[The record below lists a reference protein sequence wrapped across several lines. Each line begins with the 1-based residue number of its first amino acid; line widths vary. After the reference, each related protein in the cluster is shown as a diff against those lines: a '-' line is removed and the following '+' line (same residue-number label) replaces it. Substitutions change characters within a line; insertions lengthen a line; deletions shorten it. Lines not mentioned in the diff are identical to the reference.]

1 MLCNYRHF
9 RKSKDG
15 SISLVPCGTCL
26 ACRVNKK
33 TFWTN
38 RIAYDVMYYNR
49 LGYGSTFAGLSID
62 DNHLNSYRS
71 VVKEDLQKVIKRLRH
86 YSPIKFK
93 HFSIGEYGSDSQRPH
108 YHSIL
113 IGLPTEISKDVL
125 RKSWTY
131 GFTTAEPVTS
141 GRIRYVVDYLDCT
154 SSQGRKTFE
163 DLGVEPPFNLHSN
176 GIGSSLFDSQLDFI
190 MTTGH
195 YLSKG
200 KLQPLTP
207 YWLDKLGVPLNVR
220 CLSTADLK
228 SMLTKA
234 KALGFKDFQA
244 YQVDQAHTQELALYN
259 RQINRLSPR
268 YGHKP
273 SRSSDYGFLIR
284 QSVPSTDN
292 IIF

>member
-1 MLCNYRHF
+1 MLCNYRHL

-15 SISLVPCGTCL
+15 SISLVPCGTCM

-49 LGYGSTFAGLSID
+49 LGFGSTFAGLSID
-62 DNHLNSYRS
+62 DNHLNSCRS
-71 VVKEDLQKVIKRLRH
+71 VVKEDLQKVIKRLRFH
-86 YSPIKFK
+86 SPIKFK
-93 HFSIGEYGSDSQRPH
+93 HFSIGEYGDDSQRPH

-113 IGLPTEISKDVL
+113 IGLPTEISKEVL
-125 RKSWTY
+125 RKSWDY

-154 SSQGRKTFE
+154 SKESKDTFE
-163 DLGVEPPFNLHSN
+163 RLGVTPPFNLHSK
-176 GIGSSLFDSQLDFI
+176 GIGTSLFESQLDFI
-190 MTTGH
+190 LTTGH

-207 YWLDKLGVPLNVR
+207 YWLDKLGVPSNVR
-220 CLSTADLK
+220 TLSISQLNDILNKARSSGFNSFKAFQSDL
-228 SMLTKA
+228 
-234 KALGFKDFQA
+234 
-244 YQVDQAHTQELALYN
+244 AHTQELALYN

-273 SRSSDYGFLIR
+273 ARALDYGSSVRSSL
-284 QSVPSTDN
+284 PSADD
-292 IIF
+292 IF